1 MGFITAVLLGTG
13 LGFGATA
20 APSGPSPIGIQLN
33 RLDDHGGSCR
43 ASFVITNPGPQA
55 FTGFR
60 LDLVMFDKGGTIT
73 RRLAVDI
80 APLLADKTSVKIFD
94 IPQLPCAGI
103 GSMLINDVLDC
114 RDAKGPV
121 ADCVGRVTPT
131 SKLPV
136 KLMK

>member
-1 MGFITAVLLGTG
+1 MGFVAAVLLGTG
-13 LGFGATA
+13 LAFGAAA
-20 APSGPSPIGIQLN
+20 APSSPSPIGIQLN
-33 RLDDHGGSCR
+33 RLDDHGGNCR
-43 ASFVITNPGPQA
+43 ASFVITNPGPEA

-94 IPQLPCAGI
+94 IPQISCAGI